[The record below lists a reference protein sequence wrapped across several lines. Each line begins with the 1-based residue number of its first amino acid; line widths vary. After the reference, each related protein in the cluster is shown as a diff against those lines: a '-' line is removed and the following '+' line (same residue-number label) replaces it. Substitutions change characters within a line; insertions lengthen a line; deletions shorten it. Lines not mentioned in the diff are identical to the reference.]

1 MAAPSKTSHQPSRT
15 AAQIAGSST
24 WEGIC
29 DSESATPV
37 IYEIELTPVRKYPG
51 FYQVDL
57 VNGAV
62 RENLIKR
69 CAYCMREAAAILLA
83 RGASPDD
90 ELIARHAGAMKVGM
104 RAPLGSLK
112 PAPKKAA
119 AEVAE

>member
-1 MAAPSKTSHQPSRT
+1 MLRRSRNGRSKQDEPPAKPYRCPDCGLFHLGR
-15 AAQIAGSST
+15 
-24 WEGIC
+24 
-29 DSESATPV
+29 D
-37 IYEIELTPVRKYPG
+37 
-51 FYQVDL
+51 
-57 VNGAV
+57 GAV